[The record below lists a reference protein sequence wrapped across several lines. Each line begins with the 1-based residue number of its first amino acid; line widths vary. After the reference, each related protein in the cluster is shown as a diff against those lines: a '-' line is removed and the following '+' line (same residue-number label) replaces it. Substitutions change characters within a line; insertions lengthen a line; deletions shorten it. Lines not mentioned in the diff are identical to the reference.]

1 MARVECFVVNLAGN
15 FLPLFSEVLR
25 GFPFSA
31 CSTSGHTDVLICVA
45 TGPGWSLHWPA
56 AAWQRLT
63 DQEKTA
69 VIAAQ
74 TALMNPSENA
84 GIGGKIRVGE
94 AQ

>member
-1 MARVECFVVNLAGN
+1 MNLVGN
-15 FLPLFSEVLR
+15 FLPVFSEVFR

-31 CSTSGHTDVLICVA
+31 CFTSGHTDVLICVA

-74 TALMNPSENA
+74 TALMNPSENTENHV
-84 GIGGKIRVGE
+84 KIRVGE
-94 AQ
+94 AS